1 MQIDGYVQALKDDL
15 AAVAALGDESTAR
28 AAQLLGVA
36 LESAFGRRLLEAL
49 TEATL
54 ELEEQLGGVR
64 VEVRLSG
71 SEPHLVVVQDEP
83 APGPAD
89 EASSARI
96 TLRLPES
103 LKSRIE
109 DAAAREGVSV
119 NTWVLHVLL
128 RGTESR
134 RQQPGRR
141 LTGFGQS

>member
-71 SEPHLVVVQDEP
+71 NEPQLVVVQDEP

-89 EASSARI
+89 ETSSARI

-103 LKSRIE
+103 PKSRIE

-128 RGTESR
+128 RGTEPR
-134 RQQPGRR
+134 RHQPGRR